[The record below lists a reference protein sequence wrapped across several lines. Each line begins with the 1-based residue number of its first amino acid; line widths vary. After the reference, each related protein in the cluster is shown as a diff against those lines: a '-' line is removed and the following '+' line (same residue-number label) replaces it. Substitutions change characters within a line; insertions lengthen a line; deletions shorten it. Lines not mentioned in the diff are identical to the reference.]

1 MPRRPDLLAVTETWF
16 TDAAGDHDARSIC
29 PRGCCALQKPRDLV
43 QEKKRSGGGLALF
56 YKNSTKAIVLNEL
69 PEFMY
74 FECLDISLLLRSTK
88 VRLILVY
95 RPPDKSCAEFLK
107 EFSSLL
113 ESTSTVSSALVIT
126 VDFNL
131 HLDVPNDSY
140 TQRFCAIIES
150 VGFRQHVHQ
159 PTHNKGHTLDL
170 VLSRNTDNRIASTH
184 VDNDVCI
191 SDQSLIECVLNVRL
205 PQWPT
210 KTISF
215 RPMRSIDMDLFLDD
229 VSHLPLVHSIED
241 RMSQSLKSETALG

>member
-95 RPPDKSCAEFLK
+95 RPLDKSCAEFLK
-107 EFSSLL
+107 EFSFLL
-113 ESTSTVSSALVIT
+113 ESTSTALVICTSILSLVSALVIIG
-126 VDFNL
+126 DFNL

-150 VGFRQHVHQ
+150 VGFR
-159 PTHNKGHTLDL
+159 
-170 VLSRNTDNRIASTH
+170 
-184 VDNDVCI
+184 
-191 SDQSLIECVLNVRL
+191 
-205 PQWPT
+205 
-210 KTISF
+210 
-215 RPMRSIDMDLFLDD
+215 
-229 VSHLPLVHSIED
+229 
-241 RMSQSLKSETALG
+241 

>member
-1 MPRRPDLLAVTETWF
+1 MTQDLSARAAAV
-16 TDAAGDHDARSIC
+16 
-29 PRGCCALQKPRDLV
+29 L
-43 QEKKRSGGGLALF
+43 
-56 YKNSTKAIVLNEL
+56 YKNQET
-69 PEFMY
+69 
-74 FECLDISLLLRSTK
+74 CLLLRSTK

-113 ESTSTVSSALVIT
+113 ELTSTVSSALVIT
-126 VDFNL
+126 GDFNL

-170 VLSRNTDNRIASTH
+170 VLSRNTDNIIASTH

-205 PQWPT
+205 PQLPT

-215 RPMRSIDMDLFLDD
+215 RPMRSIDMDLRGKKARTCSVREQIADCNGD
-229 VSHLPLVHSIED
+229 K
-241 RMSQSLKSETALG
+241 RSLFCLIGDLTG